1 MNCYYS
7 GILGL
12 ALISGSVSTLSVT
25 EEQHDYLRE
34 VLSDDLDKIYD
45 KIIIER
51 RNQYIVGLV
60 IGILISI
67 FITRY
72 VTNLDYFTQVMLFFT
87 ITLGSALIFYMLMP
101 KSDYMLNHLKTE
113 EENKRWLEVYKYMK
127 MRYFVGFSLGIL
139 AAIPLANAFCK

>member
-7 GILGL
+7 GALGL
-12 ALISGSVSTLSVT
+12 ALIGGSVSTLSVN
-25 EEQHDYLRE
+25 EEQQDYLKNAF
-34 VLSDDLDKIYD
+34 SDDLDKIYE
-45 KIIIER
+45 KIIVER

-67 FITRY
+67 FVIRY
-72 VTNLDYFTQVMLFFT
+72 VNDLDYFTQVMLFFT

-113 EENKRWLEVYKYMK
+113 EENKKWLEVYKYMK

>member
-7 GILGL
+7 GMLGL

-113 EENKRWLEVYKYMK
+113 EENKKWLEVYKYMK